1 MESFQIIKKTFWW
14 GDGCRWLTNKVY
26 PILYIIMMRRRA
38 SWPKLMAFLTL
49 HALYSCPHFGKT
61 HVTFFSKMI
70 FLIINIILIAC
81 EKKVSNIV
89 CPFAIAT
96 NYHHLLRKTLVFA
109 TYTSKTNCS
118 LRFVSVPTYV
128 EILID
133 FDTFWWIVKGWV
145 NRTTCSDEV

>member
-1 MESFQIIKKTFWW
+1 MESFQIIKKKSFWW
-14 GDGCRWLTNKVY
+14 GDECRWLTNKVY

-61 HVTFFSKMI
+61 HVTFFPRWSSWSSTSSSSHVK
-70 FLIINIILIAC
+70 
-81 EKKVSNIV
+81 KKVSNIV

-118 LRFVSVPTYV
+118 LRFVSVRTYV

-133 FDTFWWIVKGWV
+133 FDTSWWILKSWV
-145 NRTTCSDEV
+145 N

>member
-1 MESFQIIKKTFWW
+1 MHGEFPNNKKKTFWW

-81 EKKVSNIV
+81 EKKSVKHCLSICHCNKLPPSFAEDLSV
-89 CPFAIAT
+89 CNLHFEDQLFFTICKCANVRRNPDRFWHILM
-96 NYHHLLRKTLVFA
+96 NRKRL
-109 TYTSKTNCS
+109 
-118 LRFVSVPTYV
+118 
-128 EILID
+128 
-133 FDTFWWIVKGWV
+133 G
-145 NRTTCSDEV
+145 